1 MAQLLV
7 RDISDRIVA
16 ELKKRAKRN
25 GRSAEAEHRAILEQA
40 LKPSAADFWREAD
53 RLRNELQE
61 SGRMFTDSTKFIRQ
75 DRDRR

>member
-7 RDISDRIVA
+7 RDISDRIVS

-40 LKPSAADFWREAD
+40 LKSSAADFWREAD
-53 RLRNELQE
+53 RLRDQLQE
-61 SGRMFTDSTKFIRQ
+61 SGRTFTDSTKFIRQ